1 MTSTTT
7 QAIISTRCSRNE
19 KLSQHEG
26 KDTFAY
32 VSYVLIHSEYLVS
45 CKIAVEGCC
54 HGQLD
59 AIYTSIAS
67 LEARNNYNVSVLLIC
82 GDFQAIRNE
91 GDLMCMSV
99 PDKYKELG
107 EFWK

>member
-1 MTSTTT
+1 MVT
-7 QAIISTRCSRNE
+7 Q
-19 KLSQHEG
+19 
-26 KDTFAY
+26 
-32 VSYVLIHSEYLVS
+32 
-45 CKIAVEGCC
+45 IAVEGCC

-59 AIYTSIAS
+59 AIYTSIAAQ
-67 LEARNNYNVSVLLIC
+67 EEQNNYKVSLLLIC

-91 GDLMCMSV
+91 GDLACMSV